1 MRITARATAPLL
13 LALTIGVG
21 ACGGGDGDVEDA
33 IEQAGGGNVDVDGDS
48 VRVETEEGSFEM
60 SSTGELPDDWPADVP
75 LPDGFVVT
83 AGSSVDGGAEGQLV
97 AVSGN
102 VAMTLDELDA
112 FYADAL
118 DGWTEAARISSSS
131 AGAPSLNVTYQVDDR
146 MLSMGG
152 VGRTGEV
159 EVAFTYAYQPGT
171 GSGET
176 TGDAPDV
183 DGGALGIDGADQA
196 LDTMG
201 VEGIADAMVSALDA
215 DRYEMDGE
223 TVHIYLAR
231 GSRYDPMMGCIVAGS
246 LIEDNPVVMHAA
258 DGSEQA
264 C

>member
-13 LALTIGVG
+13 LALTLGVG
-21 ACGGGDGDVEDA
+21 ACGGGDEPSA
-33 IEQAGGGNVDVDGDS
+33 AEEAA
-48 VRVETEEGSFEM
+48 VRVETDEGSFEM
-60 SSTGELPDDWPADVP
+60 SSTGQLPDDWPTDVP

-97 AVSGN
+97 AVSGT

-118 DGWTEAARISSSS
+118 GGWTEAARISSSS
-131 AGAPSLNVTYQVDDR
+131 GGAPSLNVTYQLDDR
-146 MLSMGG
+146 MLAVGG
-152 VGRTGEV
+152 TDRDGDV

-171 GSGET
+171 DSGEA
-176 TGDAPDV
+176 TGEVPDV
-183 DGGALGIDGADQA
+183 DARGLGIDGVDQA
-196 LDTMG
+196 LDAMG
-201 VEGIADAMVSALDA
+201 VEGIASAMVTALDA

-223 TVHIYLAR
+223 TVHIYLASD
-231 GSRYDPMMGCIVAGS
+231 SRHDSMMACIVAGS